1 MHEEPGAVPY
11 DRMTRPQKVRR
22 FVRRN
27 PTMVVGGLLLMVM
40 VLVATCAPYLHTV
53 DPVEMNPVYR
63 LRAPGAGHWFGTDMY
78 GRDSYR

>member
-40 VLVATCAPYLHTV
+40 VLV
-53 DPVEMNPVYR
+53 
-63 LRAPGAGHWFGTDMY
+63 
-78 GRDSYR
+78 